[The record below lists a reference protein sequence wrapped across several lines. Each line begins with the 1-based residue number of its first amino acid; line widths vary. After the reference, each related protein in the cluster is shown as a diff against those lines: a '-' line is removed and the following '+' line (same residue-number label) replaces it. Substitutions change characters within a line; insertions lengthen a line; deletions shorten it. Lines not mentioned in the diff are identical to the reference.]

1 MHKSVVLAIT
11 AAAAMAGASTSA
23 QAATVLTLDAA
34 SLCGKGGC
42 FTEKTTFQRSFSGP
56 MSISGLAIDK
66 AMLGDLGKYAVK
78 ITFTTKDGA
87 VVGNWGAYTL
97 AVLGGDVVTIGGQP
111 LDWDGAGGEL
121 VLNLEVLVPKRGGL
135 GGGGFAGAPS
145 FGGGGGFGAGG
156 ITGGGIV
163 LGGAPIPTGLNN
175 PLPAP
180 LPSPGRGVFAAA
192 IPEPGTWA
200 LMIGGFFAAGSAL
213 RGRRHLKYS

>member
-66 AMLGDLGKYAVK
+66 AMLGALGNYAVK

-111 LDWDGAGGEL
+111 LDWDGAAGEL

-135 GGGGFAGAPS
+135 GGGFAGAP
-145 FGGGGGFGAGG
+145 FGGGGGFGGG
-156 ITGGGIV
+156 GFTGGGIV
-163 LGGAPIPTGLNN
+163 LGGAPIPSGVNS
-175 PLPAP
+175 PLPVL
-180 LPSPGRGVFAAA
+180 LPPTARGPFAAA